1 MSQTIKF
8 ELDRSGVRELLRSD
22 EMMEICREYADKAAD
37 RLGDG
42 YEVSEYTGRNRVNA
56 SVAAVSGKAR
66 KENSDNNTI
75 LKAVNQVD

>member
-42 YEVSEYTGRNRVNA
+42 YEVSEHTGRNRVNA
-56 SVAAVSGKAR
+56 SVAAVSEKAR
-66 KENSDNNTI
+66 KENLDHNTI